1 MAYSNSVEQGQS
13 LLDGGTTFVRGLM
26 WTGIAL
32 IAFVVATAFDY
43 KWLKTFAWPLY
54 GLQLGLLVADARDRQ
69 RRRRVRRAGSRSG
82 RSSSSSASSRRS

>member
-13 LLDGGTTFVRGLM
+13 VLDGGTTFVRGLM

-32 IAFVVATAFDY
+32 VAFVVATAFDY

-54 GLQLGLLVADARDRQ
+54 VLQLGLLVADAGHRQ
-69 RRRRVRRAGSRSG
+69 RRRRLRSLGRRSG